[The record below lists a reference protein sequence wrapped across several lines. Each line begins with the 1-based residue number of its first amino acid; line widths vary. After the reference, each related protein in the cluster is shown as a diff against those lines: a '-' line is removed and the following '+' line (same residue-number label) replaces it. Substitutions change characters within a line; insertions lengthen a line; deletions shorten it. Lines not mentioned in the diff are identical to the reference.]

1 MNKWIE
7 CSDRLPEIKRFESY
21 LPGDHLDPEAEYYV
35 SDWVLIAT
43 PLAKYGVCIARA
55 WHETKADEYGWEDFI
70 YWIRENKNNIGNLND
85 FEYDEQIGFSAGD
98 ILRRRRR

>member
-55 WHETKADEYGWEDFI
+55 WHETKADEYGWEDDSLDHI
-70 YWIRENKNNIGNLND
+70 YPLDKVVAWMPLPEPYKEENDDNSRET
-85 FEYDEQIGFSAGD
+85 E
-98 ILRRRRR
+98 